1 MDNLQLKHNRR
12 SLDVK
17 AETNNVGQVWLED
30 EICCQITDSGKLTK
44 SEHRGSS
51 LDILLPSELTQ
62 NKFITLSYLKAD
74 NLIFIATEL
83 HLVLVNIEQ
92 KLVFSPFVYPYP
104 KIQEACWN
112 PSQKLLVVI
121 DENENIQAYVLRMTE
136 QGGYEFFLYLSSS
149 LQKDSPNSIYVGW
162 GDQNTQFRGIKKKVE
177 VIDGK
182 SISKVIFVLCK

>member
-1 MDNLQLKHNRR
+1 MDNLQLKHHRR

-30 EICCQITDSGKLTK
+30 ELCCQITDSGKLTK

-62 NKFITLSYLKAD
+62 NKFINLSYLKAD

-92 KLVFSPFVYPYP
+92 KQVFSPLVYPNP

-121 DENENIQAYVLRMTE
+121 DENENVQAYVLRMTE

-182 SISKVIFVLCK
+182 CISKVICFSL